1 MRRTSL
7 VCITAASLLTGCS
20 LLSPPRPEPAT
31 AILSKLPYLMPRES
45 RDAPTLLVLR
55 PQISSAYDTT
65 RMAYSVKPYQLAYF
79 RDNQWAATPAQMIQP
94 LLARTLQQTGFF
106 REILSP
112 PESGHVSYVLRTEIT
127 ELLQDYTV
135 SPPVL
140 RLTLHLQ
147 LFDTSGQAVAG
158 HQISEQETMRD
169 ATPYGGVNAANDA
182 LAKALLEA
190 AQFVMSS
197 AR

>member
-1 MRRTSL
+1 
-7 VCITAASLLTGCS
+7 
-20 LLSPPRPEPAT
+20 
-31 AILSKLPYLMPRES
+31 
-45 RDAPTLLVLR
+45 
-55 PQISSAYDTT
+55 
-65 RMAYSVKPYQLAYF
+65 MAYSVRPYQLAYF

-94 LLARTLQQTGFF
+94 LLARTLQQTGLF

-112 PESGHVSYVLRTEIT
+112 PQSGQVSYVLRTEIT

-147 LFDTSGQAVAG
+147 LFDETGQAIAG
-158 HQISEQETMRD
+158 REISELETMRD

-190 AQFVMSS
+190 AQFVINS